1 MSQTSLTES
10 SSGEPPRQ
18 AFDNTTTLRLN
29 SPYLAAEPSQGNK
42 QSFAL
47 QGRYV
52 YKTTATSITP
62 TYHVSTR
69 NTQTGNPWQLQ
80 ICRLL
85 PNDARRLSAASS
97 SGAPEP
103 FVKYDDDLTI
113 YSGEKIHIPISLGA
127 KPLLVVRG
135 QKQGTVQGSVLMEKS
150 SRSYKFFHMIPI
162 RRAATQAEEE
172 RMQALMHKRGYR
184 DSDDWKKKLLLT
196 VQEGPN
202 KGSKELSWIDEDG
215 TVAATEQDGK
225 LEFMD
230 EIDMKKR
237 DFIVVCWACKN
248 FVLST

>member
-1 MSQTSLTES
+1 MSQTSLAETS
-10 SSGEPPRQ
+10 SNEAPRP

-29 SPYLAAEPSQGNK
+29 SPYLAAEPSNDNK
-42 QSFAL
+42 QSFTL

-52 YKTTATSITP
+52 YKTTTTSITP

-69 NTQTGNPWQLQ
+69 NTQIGNPWQLQ

-97 SGAPEP
+97 SGEPEP

-113 YSGEKIHIPISLGA
+113 YSGEKIHIPISLGQ
-127 KPLLVVRG
+127 KPLLVIRG

-150 SRSYKFFHMIPI
+150 SKSYKFHQLIPI
-162 RRAATQAEEE
+162 RRASTQAEEE

-196 VQEGPN
+196 VQEG
-202 KGSKELSWIDEDG
+202 KGVKDLTWIDEDG
-215 TVAATEQDGK
+215 ASVAVEKDGK

-230 EIDMKKR
+230 EIETKKR

-248 FVLST
+248 FVLDKPT